1 MTAASHAR
9 HASSEI
15 ADALDSR
22 WLQTIGRVGW
32 VAKGAIYAVFGLL
45 AFRIAR
51 GTASGEADPS
61 GAVQQIAAGGAGR
74 FMLVGLAVG
83 LALYALWR
91 LACAALP
98 GGWEAS
104 DLAKRAGYVLSALV
118 YGALSLSSFSLARS
132 GSKGSSGE
140 GNDSKIQ
147 RITNDVLSHDFG
159 RWAVAIAGV
168 IGIGIGIGFAVYGF
182 KRKDE
187 KQIALHKMGPGLRKV
202 VHYLGPVGW
211 LARAV
216 VTALV
221 GVFVLF
227 AAINYDA
234 EKAQGFDG
242 ALRQATENGWGWLV
256 AATGVGLIIYGAY
269 CLVTAPYRVLRAP

>member
-9 HASSEI
+9 RASGEI

-22 WLQTIGRVGW
+22 WLQTVGRVGW

-45 AFRIAR
+45 AFRIAK

-61 GAVQQIAAGGAGR
+61 GAVEQIAAGGAGR

-83 LALYALWR
+83 LALYGLWR
-91 LACAALP
+91 LACACLP

-118 YGALSLSSFSLARS
+118 YGILSLSALSLARA
-132 GSKGSSGE
+132 GSEGSTDG
-140 GNDSKIQ
+140 GNDSRVQ
-147 RITNDVLSHDFG
+147 RLTTDLLSHSYG
-159 RWAVAIAGV
+159 RTVVAVAGV
-168 IGIGIGIGFAVYGF
+168 IVIGIGIGFAVYGL
-182 KRKDE
+182 KRQDE
-187 KQIALHKMGPGLRKV
+187 KQIAMYKMGPGLRKV
-202 VHYLGPVGW
+202 VHNLGPVGW

-227 AAINYDA
+227 AAINADA
-234 EKAQGFDG
+234 GEAQGFDG
-242 ALRQATENGWGWLV
+242 ALRQATDNGWGWLV
-256 AATGVGLIIYGAY
+256 GATGVGLIIYGAY
-269 CLVTAPYRVLRAP
+269 CLLTAPYRVLRAP